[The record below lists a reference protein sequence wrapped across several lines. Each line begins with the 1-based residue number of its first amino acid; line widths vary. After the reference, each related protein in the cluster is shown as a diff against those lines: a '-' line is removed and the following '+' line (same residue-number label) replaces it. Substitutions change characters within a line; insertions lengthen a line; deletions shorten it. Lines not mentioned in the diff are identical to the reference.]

1 MFLCVTRKYAYF
13 SLMGAAG
20 LQMPVGWQARALAP
34 TFNFRLHSAKKKG
47 LAQQEV
53 EDIIDIFYTTKRW
66 GAWRERECIRKCKEK
81 LVRKFS
87 FLNDI
92 KFVILIKL
100 NGTVQMMQRH
110 GLSCIH
116 RICEKCNQ
124 LIEAPSWEWETLLR
138 THDTYIETP
147 KCVIDSI

>member
-1 MFLCVTRKYAYF
+1 
-13 SLMGAAG
+13 MGAAG

-47 LAQQEV
+47 LAQQKV
-53 EDIIDIFYTTKRW
+53 EDIIDIFYTTKRC

-100 NGTVQMMQRH
+100 NGTVADDATARVKLHPSHLRKVQSADRSTQLRVRDPASHTRH
-110 GLSCIH
+110 IY
-116 RICEKCNQ
+116 RNAKM
-124 LIEAPSWEWETLLR
+124 R
-138 THDTYIETP
+138 DRFYI
-147 KCVIDSI
+147 K